1 MKESGDVGLLFAP
14 LIPFPAQKFW
24 EQMGTKGTRKF
35 RFSAPQPIVYDA
47 CNCVTLRCF
56 IYPHLGRGQNNDGGG
71 KKRGGNKSSTYILLA
86 LRWPDYSH
94 ID

>member
-14 LIPFPAQKFW
+14 LIPFPAHKFW

-47 CNCVTLRCF
+47 CKCVTLHCF
-56 IYPHLGRGQNNDGGG
+56 HLLTPWWRSVTMKVGG
-71 KKRGGNKSSTYILLA
+71 KNGGNKGSTYLL
-86 LRWPDYSH
+86 
-94 ID
+94 